1 MIPINTY
8 IDPDLL
14 PLKTKKMIKK
24 LHSNLPDRYLDT
36 SQTLSVIQILSEQNY
51 WSDEDED
58 DNLIALNTTTNTT
71 TSKFSSLSTPKSSS
85 KKSKI
90 EMIKP
95 KSLNDIATSIN
106 TQLCY
111 KMREET
117 RKKKI
122 ENAVLIMLRKKMEKI
137 GLQKKAKVNE
147 MLTMSKL
154 SRISRIR
161 VRDIIKIAIK
171 NVIQIDKDKKEH
183 AIKLHNRLIHYKNK
197 LVQSWRKY
205 RGRSFAGAVFFY
217 FKEYKR
223 KENEQLLQ
231 EEREYRIRAAKRRLD
246 EDKKTKESI
255 LKVYEYNQANKNV
268 DDFNSNSY
276 YYNTDETKFFKRQ
289 AKTKYPLPRSVAIL
303 RHDEGIETIE
313 GYIRQQNQI
322 IAWEYNKQKTLTW
335 EDFANVDRKAI
346 NKSQQGESC
355 AMRLVRQWM
364 EKNDKK
370 TIIMEENSNRFDSND
385 NNNNNVDGIDITNTT
400 IVLVQQPVVLPTIID
415 ETNIY
420 ND

>member
-1 MIPINTY
+1 
-8 IDPDLL
+8 
-14 PLKTKKMIKK
+14 MIKK

-51 WSDEDED
+51 WSDEDES
-58 DNLIALNTTTNTT
+58 DNLITLYTTTNTTT

-95 KSLNDIATSIN
+95 KSLNDITTSIN

-137 GLQKKAKVNE
+137 GLQKKAKANE
-147 MLTMSKL
+147 MLTMLKL
-154 SRISRIR
+154 SFTVASKISRIR

-171 NVIQIDKDKKEH
+171 NVIQIYKDKKEYD
-183 AIKLHNRLIHYKNK
+183 IKLHNRLIHYKNK

-223 KENEQLLQ
+223 KENEKLLQ

-246 EDKKTKESI
+246 EDKKTKEI
-255 LKVYEYNQANKNV
+255 IIKVSEYNQANKNV

-276 YYNTDETKFFKRQ
+276 YYNTNETKFFKRQ

-313 GYIRQQNQI
+313 GYIRQQNQL
-322 IAWEYNKQKTLTW
+322 IAWEHNKQKSLTW

-346 NKSQQGESC
+346 IKSQQGESC

-370 TIIMEENSNRFDSND
+370 TITMEENSNRFDSND
-385 NNNNNVDGIDITNTT
+385 NNDGIDITNTT
-400 IVLVQQPVVLPTIID
+400 IVLVQQPVVILPTIID
-415 ETNIY
+415 EINIY